1 MAGTLN
7 VPSPAILKKAGQGEV
22 AELATLMAATAP
34 GQSVHGARRRIK
46 QLRSLLRLLRPR
58 LDVAAY
64 NAVNDALREA
74 ARALAGHRRAE
85 ALVAAAGKLEAKE
98 GHGAVWR
105 GFAEA
110 NRAAHAAD
118 GDPATA
124 LAIAREAISRAA
136 APLEAAVVLSAT
148 DKTITEEF
156 LAIYGK
162 ARKLLRKGLKS
173 QDPQA
178 LHEARKFVIH
188 HLHQLRLL
196 QPGNERRLAQ
206 LERLR
211 EALGDLND
219 LDELEQLAAST
230 EVSAKGA
237 RRMRKA
243 RERLLSRVDRETSRL
258 FRLESKPF
266 GKRLCH
272 AAGPHSHRSHG
283 ALQVTE

>member
-1 MAGTLN
+1 MARTLH
-7 VPSPAILKKAGQGEV
+7 VPSPAVLRKAAQGE
-22 AELATLMAATAP
+22 AAALAALLADTAP

-46 QLRSLLRLLRPR
+46 QLRSLLRLLRPS
-58 LDVAAY
+58 LDVFAY
-64 NAVNDALREA
+64 NAVNDALRDA

-85 ALVAAAGKLEAKE
+85 ALVTAAGKIEARD
-98 GHGAVWR
+98 GQGAVWR
-105 GFAEA
+105 SFAEA

-124 LAIAREAISRAA
+124 LAVAREAISKVAA
-136 APLEAAVVLSAT
+136 RLEAAGLLPAT
-148 DKTITEEF
+148 DETITEAF

-173 QDPQA
+173 EEPQA

-196 QPGNERRLAQ
+196 RPANERRLAALDQ
-206 LERLR
+206 LR

-219 LDELEQLAAST
+219 LDELEQLAAGT
-230 EVSAKGA
+230 DVSSKDA

-243 RERLLSRVDRETSRL
+243 RERLLSRVERENSRL
-258 FRLESKPF
+258 FRLKSKSF
-266 GKRLCH
+266 EKRLCH
-272 AAGPHSHRSHG
+272 AAEPHSHHSPG
-283 ALQVTE
+283 ALQTTE